1 MKQIS
6 LRLLAIASVLIMST
20 TRCSGPAS
28 MLGSGSPLLSA
39 LGSNSSLSTMSGI
52 LQTPGLSN
60 LLGSSLK
67 GPFTLLAPS
76 NDAFAALGS
85 SAVSDLAKPEN
96 LNMLA
101 GVLKNHIVPGKLD
114 ASSLMGA
121 GVKTAAGSPLSLGG
135 ANLGSVVGGKNFN
148 IIPVDKVLK

>member
-6 LRLLAIASVLIMST
+6 IRFLIVTTVLVMST
-20 TRCSGPAS
+20 TRCSGPAN

-39 LGSNSSLSTMSGI
+39 LGSNSNLSSMAGI

-76 NDAFAALGS
+76 NNAFSALGS

-96 LNMLA
+96 LSTLA

-114 ASSLMGA
+114 AASLMGA
-121 GVKTAAGSPLSLGG
+121 GVKTAAGNPLNLGG
-135 ANLGSVVGGKNFN
+135 ANMGSLIGGKNFN